1 MSALVRE
8 LATGYVSV
16 AVLLTV
22 GFGLVRGAL
31 ALMGRAGVHLSARQT
46 LGAGRATLALAL
58 LLPPACLTVR
68 GLVPTG
74 PLFTFD
80 RSVVRL
86 TTRLPEPAWAP
97 RPSTPLPRPAE
108 TPKPFPVGTAVALVL
123 GTVAAVHCA
132 RHLHQHLRLLKRL
145 ESLPRLRQVGR
156 VAVVLCDSEASAFS
170 TWFPR
175 RAPHPSAWVAV
186 PSHLLEDAAALRM
199 TVQHE
204 LQHHRQR
211 DTVLAYVR
219 LAVGGLFFWN
229 PVVRAFGRW
238 LALCQE
244 LACDEALVSGGKAL
258 PQDYARC
265 LLEAA
270 LRASGAPPLP
280 AGVTGMAHPT
290 KRRIDMLF
298 QSRPSRPHHALGL
311 VAAVALALVPL
322 ALWAQSATRS
332 RAVTLAEA
340 KALAQASQ
348 REGDIRVVVDE
359 QVVEKLNQLVL
370 TPKGRAFMKKA
381 LENLGPQREALLR
394 TLRARGLPEGL
405 LAVAMVESAVTNM
418 PETSTSPSLA
428 PGMRGAG
435 VWMFIPSTARQF
447 GLQVDA
453 EKDERLDVARETE
466 AAAALFSALYGRY
479 HDWRLAL
486 AAYNLGEKKVDEV
499 LSQTGQRD
507 ASELARAG
515 HLNDYASTVQA
526 GLLILRNPNLL
537 D

>member
-1 MSALVRE
+1 
-8 LATGYVSV
+8 
-16 AVLLTV
+16 
-22 GFGLVRGAL
+22 
-31 ALMGRAGVHLSARQT
+31 
-46 LGAGRATLALAL
+46 
-58 LLPPACLTVR
+58 
-68 GLVPTG
+68 
-74 PLFTFD
+74 
-80 RSVVRL
+80 
-86 TTRLPEPAWAP
+86 
-97 RPSTPLPRPAE
+97 
-108 TPKPFPVGTAVALVL
+108 
-123 GTVAAVHCA
+123 
-132 RHLHQHLRLLKRL
+132 
-145 ESLPRLRQVGR
+145 
-156 VAVVLCDSEASAFS
+156 
-170 TWFPR
+170 
-175 RAPHPSAWVAV
+175 
-186 PSHLLEDAAALRM
+186 
-199 TVQHE
+199 
-204 LQHHRQR
+204 
-211 DTVLAYVR
+211 
-219 LAVGGLFFWN
+219 
-229 PVVRAFGRW
+229 
-238 LALCQE
+238 
-244 LACDEALVSGGKAL
+244 
-258 PQDYARC
+258 
-265 LLEAA
+265 
-270 LRASGAPPLP
+270 
-280 AGVTGMAHPT
+280 
-290 KRRIDMLF
+290 MLF